1 MSDGDDDTTE
11 LSPESFDERL
21 TEAEEA
27 LDAAETEADLDEVEA
42 TLDDI
47 DADVEAADLPE
58 PDDEDEEDPAEEL
71 ESRLSD
77 LRGDLESQ
85 RGPYA
90 EDAVETLDEA
100 TSTITDTRW
109 TEQGEG
115 EIVAAVETF
124 ADEFNGVLDA
134 SVSVDGDDEDAL
146 AAAVDAAVSA
156 VEAAALDADENAE
169 TIADLIEVA
178 DGLADGLDDAQEWDD
193 LETREKLQVQ
203 GFYDVLGHYKDYPPE
218 LSALKEH
225 EKRGNVEM
233 IALAFESFQSDFMQ
247 EYCIEAFTRMN
258 DDRAYET
265 IEGQAKR
272 RDKDVIKAIGKMAAE
287 EGVEMLVDY
296 VDTDSDPALQKVV
309 FKALGEI
316 GASEA
321 VQPLA
326 NQLDPDG
333 DTDELVRPHAARALG
348 LIGDTRA
355 VDPLADALEAHPSD
369 DVRAAAGWALRQ
381 IGTREALEAVA
392 EYADEHSFV
401 VSTEGEKARDALDD
415 EAEPAPTA

>member
-146 AAAVDAAVSA
+146 TAAVDAAVSA

-316 GASEA
+316 GSEEA
-321 VQPLA
+321 TQPVA
-326 NQLDPDG
+326 NK
-333 DTDELVRPHAARALG
+333 LVTENDNVRSAAARALG

-355 VDPLADALEAHPSD
+355 VEPLSDVVADD
-369 DVRAAAGWALRQ
+369 DVDSVRASAAWALRQ
-381 IGTREALEAVA
+381 IGT
-392 EYADEHSFV
+392 
-401 VSTEGEKARDALDD
+401 KDALDAAAGYAD
-415 EAEPAPTA
+415 DRSFLVQRESELAAEFLGDDVEAEATV

>member
-21 TEAEEA
+21 NEAEEA
-27 LDAAETEADLDEVEA
+27 LEAAETEADLDDVEA
-42 TLDDI
+42 TLDEI
-47 DADVEAADLPE
+47 DADIESAELPE
-58 PDDEDEEDPAEEL
+58 PDDEDEDDPAEEL

-77 LRGDLESQ
+77 LRDDLESQ

-90 EDAVETLDEA
+90 QDAVETLDGA
-100 TSTITDTRW
+100 KSTITDTRW

-124 ADEFNGVLDA
+124 ATEFNDVLDS
-134 SVSVDGDDEDAL
+134 SVAVDGDAESDLTAAIDDAI
-146 AAAVDAAVSA
+146 SA
-156 VEAAALDADENAE
+156 VESAGLDADDDAE
-169 TIADLIEVA
+169 TIADLIAVA

-225 EKRGNVEM
+225 EQRGNVEM
-233 IALAFESFQSDFMQ
+233 IALAFDSFQSDFMQ

-272 RDKDVIKAIGKMAAE
+272 RDKGVIKAIGKMAAE
-287 EGVEMLVDY
+287 AGVEMLVDY
-296 VDTDSDPALQKVV
+296 VDSDNDPALQKVV

-316 GASEA
+316 GSEEA
-321 VQPLA
+321 TQPIA
-326 NQLDPDG
+326 NK
-333 DTDELVRPHAARALG
+333 LVTENENVRSAAARALG
-348 LIGDTRA
+348 LLGDTRT
-355 VDPLADALEAHPSD
+355 VEPLTDVLADD
-369 DVRAAAGWALRQ
+369 DVDSVRASAAWALRQ
-381 IGTREALEAVA
+381 IGTETALEAAA
-392 EYADEHSFV
+392 EYADDRSYLV
-401 VSTEGEKARDALDD
+401 QR
-415 EAEPAPTA
+415 EAELAADFLGEGTAEPDATV